1 MRSNKGYTLAE
12 LLVSIAIFSIVMLS
26 IVTVMRNVSISY
38 RNESAEVQLQENS
51 QMVLSYVE
59 ELLVDCTEI
68 QGSGTDSSP
77 YVVKDSNGINH
88 RLKVV
93 GDQLLYKYD
102 AASYE
107 VLASNIDS
115 FMISGIDPNPADS
128 NDLDGNDNKCIIHV
142 SMLNNVDGKE
152 AGGKD
157 YTYEASK
164 DIVFRNDVEEL
175 DIHDGGFL
183 TGGGGGGGY
192 TPPTPD
198 TVSVEI
204 GRYQVVNLVAEYNF
218 DETKPINLTQGT
230 TAGYAFVNAGTNA
243 QTNGLTTPITYLTTG
258 SSSYITTNAT
268 CNKDTDSPFSC
279 TVTGTT
285 LDGQAITLSITTPP
299 VSLEKGTGIVYAPV
313 GALNNGTNKNFY
325 SYIKVK
331 GLCIRDAKKYYNG
344 INFRGELDFTS
355 IPGNNTKRTGN
366 IFDCTSDYVNSGN
379 FGDFTASNVPSAG
392 GMSCKT
398 GLGYDPFSSDTL
410 CVMFSSKLYE
420 NNDYT
425 KQNTFNGHNYEVKI
439 RIEYPHSTST
449 TWCTPVSYK
458 VYTSGD
464 NLGGSGN

>member
-68 QGSGTDSSP
+68 QGSGTEASP
-77 YVVKDSNGINH
+77 YVVTDSNGINH

-107 VLASNIDS
+107 VLASNIDT
-115 FMISGIDPNPADS
+115 FLISGIDPNPADS

-152 AGGKD
+152 VGGKD

-175 DIHDGGFL
+175 DIHNGDFL
-183 TGGGGGGGY
+183 TGGGGGGGG
-192 TPPTPD
+192 TPPTPN
-198 TVSVEI
+198 TVSIEI
-204 GRYQVVNLVAEYNF
+204 GRYQVVNLVADYNF
-218 DETKPINLTQGT
+218 DETKPINLTQGA
-230 TAGYAFVNAGTNA
+230 TAGYAFVNAGANA
-243 QTNGLTTPITYLTTG
+243 QAEGLTTPITYMTSG
-258 SSSYITTNAT
+258 SSSYVTTNAT
-268 CNKDTDSPFSC
+268 CNKDTDTPFSC
-279 TVTGTT
+279 TITGTT
-285 LDGQAITLSITTPP
+285 LDGQEITLNVSTPA
-299 VSLEKGTGIVYAPV
+299 VALERGTGIVYAPV

-331 GLCIRDAKKYYNG
+331 GLSVRDAYKYYDG
-344 INFRGELDFTS
+344 IVIKGELDFS
-355 IPGNNTKRTGN
+355 GIPGNDVRTGN
-366 IFDCTSDYVNSGN
+366 VFDCTSDYVNGGN
-379 FGDFTASNVPSAG
+379 FGDFTASHIPSAD

-398 GLGYDPFSSDTL
+398 GLGYDPFSDDTL

-420 NNDYT
+420 NNAYT
-425 KQNTFNGHNYEVKI
+425 KQNTFNSHNYEVKI
-439 RIEYPHSTST
+439 RIEYPDGTSRA
-449 TWCTPVSYK
+449 WCDPVAYK
-458 VYTSGD
+458 VYTSGA